1 VTFMDS
7 DRWRVAPRTDLDLG
21 TIDTASTEGA
31 PGRKRETRATFGE
44 MLETLREAQERLWAE
59 RKQSLLIVLQAIDAG
74 GKDGTIEHLFR
85 GMNPVGARVASF
97 RVPTEHELAHDFLW
111 RVHKQTPGKGEI
123 VVFNRS
129 HYEDVLV
136 VRVHDIVPEAVWRPR
151 FAHINAFE
159 DNLRAARTRIIKL
172 FLHISKDEQARRF
185 QARIDEPDK
194 RWKFRLDDLK
204 ERDRWDDY
212 QHAFAEA
219 ISRTSTEGAP
229 WYVIPADNKWY
240 RNWAVTRIV
249 LEALDDM
256 APQYPPVDDLDG
268 VVVR

>member
-1 VTFMDS
+1 MDS
-7 DRWRVAPRTDLDLG
+7 DRWRVAPGAPLDLSAVP
-21 TIDTASTEGA
+21 TDSAAGA
-31 PGRKRETRATFGE
+31 PGGGDKDETKAAFGD
-44 MLETLREAQERLWAE
+44 MLDTLREAQERLWAE
-59 RKQSLLIVLQAIDAG
+59 RGQSLLIVLQGIDAG

-97 RVPTEHELAHDFLW
+97 RVPNEEERAHDFLW
-111 RVHKQTPGKGEI
+111 RVHKQAPAKGEI

-136 VRVHDIVPEAVWRPR
+136 VRVHEIVPEEVWRPR

-159 DNLRAARTRIIKL
+159 DNLRAAGTRIVKL

-185 QARIDEPDK
+185 QARIDEPRK
-194 RWKFRLDDLK
+194 RWKFRKHDLD
-204 ERDRWDDY
+204 ERERWDDY

-219 ISRTSTEGAP
+219 ISETSTRGAP
-229 WYVIPADNKWY
+229 WFVIPADRKWY

-249 LEALDDM
+249 QETLADM
-256 APQYPPVDDLDG
+256 DPRYPPAEDLEG
-268 VVVR
+268 VVVT